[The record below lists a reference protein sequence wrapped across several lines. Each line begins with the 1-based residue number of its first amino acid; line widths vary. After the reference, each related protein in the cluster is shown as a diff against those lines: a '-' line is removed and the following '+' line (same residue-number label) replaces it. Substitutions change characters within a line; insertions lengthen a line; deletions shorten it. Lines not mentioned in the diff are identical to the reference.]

1 MTKTNKQLFIK
12 SIGIY
17 FDCVFQDREQ
27 FLTDKITGLI
37 QNIAVLVP
45 QIGGEALK
53 QVHITFAI
61 SCDLFF
67 ADLLD
72 DVVSRNKVIGLK
84 SLQ

>member
-1 MTKTNKQLFIK
+1 M
-12 SIGIY
+12 
-17 FDCVFQDREQ
+17 FQDREQ

-37 QNIAVLVP
+37 QNIAVLVA

>member
-1 MTKTNKQLFIK
+1 M
-12 SIGIY
+12 
-17 FDCVFQDREQ
+17 FQDRKQ

-53 QVHITFAI
+53 QVRTTFAI

-72 DVVSRNKVIGLK
+72 DVVSPNKVIGLK